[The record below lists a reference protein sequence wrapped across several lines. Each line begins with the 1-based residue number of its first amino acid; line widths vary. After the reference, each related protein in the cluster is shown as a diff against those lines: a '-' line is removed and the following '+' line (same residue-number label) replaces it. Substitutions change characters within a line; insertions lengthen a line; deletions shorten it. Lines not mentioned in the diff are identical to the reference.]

1 MKQII
6 PFVSDVSLDTKIS
19 EITSIALEHNL
30 QMENSDSVVGVF
42 TISGKYKINEISVN
56 EEVFEKEIPFDIT
69 LDDKY
74 DASKVM
80 IDIDDFYYEII
91 NEEFLRVHIDVLV
104 NNLVYAKKEE
114 LERCIEDEDITDIM
128 PKDEIIK
135 ENESED
141 TMEELVKE
149 EEVSENKEIMK
160 VDESEERK
168 EEISDVASEIS
179 SNLLLEKEQYVTYK
193 VHIIRNDETIDM
205 VMEKYGVTKEELE
218 KYNSLDNITIGTKII
233 VPVKDE

>member
-56 EEVFEKEIPFDIT
+56 EEVFEKD
-69 LDDKY
+69 

-141 TMEELVKE
+141 TMEELVKK

-160 VDESEERK
+160 VDEPDERK